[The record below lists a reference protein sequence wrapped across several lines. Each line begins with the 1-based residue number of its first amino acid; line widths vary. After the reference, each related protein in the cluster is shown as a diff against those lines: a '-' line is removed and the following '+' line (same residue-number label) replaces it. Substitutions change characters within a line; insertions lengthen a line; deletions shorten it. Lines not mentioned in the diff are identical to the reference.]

1 MKKIVIL
8 LCCLVL
14 FVGCNN
20 KTKEPYQEVSYSEL
34 QTMIENKEDFV
45 LVMGSRQCSHCASYK
60 VTMTDVVNK
69 YGVTIYYIDIYN
81 LTDIELSKLNN
92 KFSFTG
98 TPTTVFVED
107 GEEKDP
113 QFNRIDGAKD
123 YEYIVN
129 KLKDNGYIKE

>member
-45 LVMGSRQCSHCASYK
+45 LVMGSRQWSHCASYK

-69 YGVTIYYIDIYN
+69 YDVTIYYIDIYN